1 MINLAIAMM
10 ITPAHA
16 SGVAH
21 EICTTA
27 SMDVDLGPLT
37 QLNGTAGTITSIGH
51 NSTEVRDGVTYY
63 LTDHGEYT
71 RSGNTLSYTATEWI
85 NDAADEIWISWTHGG
100 QAQLSHATFN
110 VDKCNTAPI
119 LLDDHLDVCIGESI
133 ELELADLV
141 LDLEDDDISTTLGF
155 SYENPSSTLAVSAGI
170 VTYTANAAATG
181 SPSNL
186 FFSARDEPANNVA
199 VNEAQTEIRRNDGNP
214 NNDAP
219 VLDAIVTFTHRDCS
233 P

>member
-16 SGVAH
+16 GGIAYG
-21 EICTTA
+21 ICTTA
-27 SMDVDLGPLT
+27 SRDVDLGPLT

-110 VDKCNTAPI
+110 VDKCNTAPVFA
-119 LLDDHLDVCIGESI
+119 DEHLIVCIGESL

-141 LDLEDDDISTTLGF
+141 LDLEGDDIEATYL
-155 SYENPSSTLAVSAGI
+155 SSTVDEGGVLTVSEDNSHI
-170 VTYTANAAATG
+170 TYTANEPQHVRDSFLTYE
-181 SPSNL
+181 
-186 FFSARDEPANNVA
+186 ARDVPANNRAEHEVVDSSGDPIIA
-199 VNEAQTEIRRNDGNP
+199 F
-214 NNDAP
+214 DAF
-219 VLDAIVTFTHRDCS
+219 VIFARVDCS